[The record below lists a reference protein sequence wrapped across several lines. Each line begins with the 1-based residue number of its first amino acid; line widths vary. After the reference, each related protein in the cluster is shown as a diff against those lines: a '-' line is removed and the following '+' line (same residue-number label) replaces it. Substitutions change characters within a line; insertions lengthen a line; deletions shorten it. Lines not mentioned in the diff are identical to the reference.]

1 MRTAANRQG
10 IFGPFL
16 HTETVKA
23 AEDSAIQRKLSFP
36 LSICNHTGSL

>member
-16 HTETVKA
+16 HTETVRWRNVPQVKRNG
-23 AEDSAIQRKLSFP
+23 DSFIYL
-36 LSICNHTGSL
+36 